1 LIHPGFA
8 AKLRQGD
15 IVDTLSGNTGYW
27 LQQAANATFLAS
39 VYALLATAY
48 ALLQG
53 ITNRIVLSF
62 GDIATA
68 GAFAAVSVSIWG
80 LLAGRE
86 GLMVLIP
93 AIAVAMAA
101 AAVAGRLAH
110 GLVFK
115 PILAS
120 SGQAVTIASIGLSI
134 VLQELL
140 RLHSGGRDLWL
151 PPFFGSGLPV
161 LDGTF
166 PVQLGY
172 TALST
177 AALSVLALA
186 GLQLLIR
193 RTRAGRLWR
202 AVSENPR
209 LAALSGVNTDAVF
222 RWSFVGA
229 GAFAG
234 LAGASIAANYGGVS
248 FIMGLVLG
256 FKAMFAAIIGGFGTL
271 GGAIAGGI
279 VLALLEVGW
288 VSLFPA
294 AYRDAFIF
302 GFIILVLILKP
313 EGLLGHVARRHDIP

>member
-1 LIHPGFA
+1 M
-8 AKLRQGD
+8 
-15 IVDTLSGNTGYW
+15 DTLSGNAGYW

-39 VYALLATAY
+39 IYAVLATAY

-62 GDIATA
+62 GDIATV
-68 GAFAAVSVSIWG
+68 GAFAAVSVSVWG

-86 GLMVLIP
+86 GLVVLLP
-93 AIAVAMAA
+93 AIAAAMVA
-101 AAVAGRLAH
+101 AAVVGRLAH

-115 PILAS
+115 PILAAN
-120 SGQAVTIASIGLSI
+120 GQAVMIASIGLSI
-134 VLQELL
+134 VLQELM

-151 PPFFGSGLPV
+151 PPFFDGGLPV
-161 LDGTF
+161 LDGAF

-172 TALST
+172 TALAT
-177 AALSVLALA
+177 AALSALALA

-193 RTRAGRLWR
+193 RTHAGRLWR

-209 LAALSGVNTDAVF
+209 LAALSGVNTNAVF

-248 FIMGLVLG
+248 FVMGLVLG

-279 VLALLEVGW
+279 VLALLEVVW

-302 GFIILVLILKP
+302 GIIILVLILKP
-313 EGLLGHVARRHDIP
+313 EGLLGHVAQRHDIL